1 VSAMA
6 ESSIDSLENLDALL
20 LGASRTSAE
29 KVDKAALQESIIGF
43 RGNLDKLIKSVPAND
58 LAQAQKIASS
68 YLSPPSNGAAKEAK
82 ETSANGINPN
92 VDDSTRV
99 ESKQPSLKRKMGDD
113 VQLEDLL

>member
-6 ESSIDSLENLDALL
+6 DSSIDSLENLDALL

-43 RGNLDKLIKSVPAND
+43 RRNLDNILNSVPAND
-58 LAQAQKIASS
+58 RAQAQKIASS
-68 YLSPPSNGAAKEAK
+68 YLSPASDGPAKEAK
-82 ETSANGINPN
+82 ETSANGIN

-99 ESKQPSLKRKMGDD
+99 ESKQPSLKRKVGDD